1 MDRSDGP
8 TADHPESD
16 VSIQRADLHAR
27 LDAVERALTDSD
39 AAVAD
44 LSDAAALDSRLADL
58 EDEVTTLL
66 ARVDELDAATQ
77 AVRGY
82 AGGISA
88 VNEAVERRA
97 DLALGTVE
105 RLERRLDPEPGL
117 TVERLA
123 DEGVSD
129 VAADTDWERHDSE
142 VPPTDAEERQSDE
155 EAEETRDGEGRSFA
169 TRLRD
174 AL

>member
-1 MDRSDGP
+1 MDRSDDDSDP
-8 TADHPESD
+8 PEPD
-16 VSIQRADLHAR
+16 VSTQRADLEAR

-39 AAVAD
+39 ATIAD
-44 LSDAAALDSRLADL
+44 LGDAAAVDSRLADL

-97 DLALGTVE
+97 DLALATVE

-123 DEGVSD
+123 DEGVSG
-129 VAADTDWERHDSE
+129 AAANTDEKHDGDIGTS
-142 VPPTDAEERQSDE
+142 PTGAQEPQADE
-155 EAEETRDGEGRSFA
+155 EMEKTLDDAGRSFA